1 VRAFTNA
8 GHGATPVDLLV
19 VLFGLSLVPL
29 LAVSVTSFT
38 RIVVV
43 LGLLRA
49 SLGTQSLP
57 PSAVLIAL
65 AMLLSGVI
73 MMPTLERIKA
83 GALTPYFA
91 HRISS
96 GQAIQRGAGEL
107 RRFMLR
113 QTRMSDVAA
122 FERATQA
129 RSKERATT
137 FMEAPRDAPPGSAG
151 ANKATFSV
159 VTAAFMVGE
168 LRAAFA
174 MGFAFALPFAVID
187 IVVAAVMISL
197 GMFMVSPSSIALPI
211 KLLLFVVAD
220 GWSIVC
226 GALIASFR

>member
-1 VRAFTNA
+1 MSAHLLHAFT
-8 GHGATPVDLLV
+8 GASHRASPVDLLV

-57 PSAVLIAL
+57 PNSVLVAL
-65 AMLLSGVI
+65 AMLLSGVV
-73 MMPTLERIKA
+73 MMPTLERIQSQT
-83 GALTPYFA
+83 LVPYYG
-91 HRISS
+91 HRISTGVALERS
-96 GQAIQRGAGEL
+96 AGEL

-113 QTRMSDVAA
+113 QTRASDVAVFA
-122 FERATQA
+122 RLAA
-129 RSKERATT
+129 RSARPNRVAG
-137 FMEAPRDAPPGSAG
+137 DAS
-151 ANKATFSV
+151 FSV

-174 MGFAFALPFAVID
+174 MGFALALPFAVID
-187 IVVAAVMISL
+187 LVVASVMMSL
-197 GMFMVSPSSIALPI
+197 GMFMVSPSSIALPL
-211 KLLLFVVAD
+211 KLLLFVAAD
-220 GWSIVC
+220 GWAMVC